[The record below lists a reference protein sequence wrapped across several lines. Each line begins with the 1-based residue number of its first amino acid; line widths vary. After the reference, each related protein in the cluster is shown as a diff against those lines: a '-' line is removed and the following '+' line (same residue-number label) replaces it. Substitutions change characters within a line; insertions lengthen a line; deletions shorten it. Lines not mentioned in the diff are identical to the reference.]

1 MSDAIDQHCMFYEGS
16 GIMDEIRTYVLSV
29 VGAAIIGSVL
39 NGLLSKD
46 TCAGKLL
53 HLVSGIL
60 LTLVAIR
67 PVAQLNI
74 DALGSFS
81 VHDPQEISLAVET
94 GKDLASDAMVEIIK
108 ANSEA
113 YILDKAQS
121 LGLLLMV
128 DVVVAGGEL
137 PIPKA
142 VYIQGSASPYAR
154 AQLSAILKEQLG
166 IAEEDQIWTG

>member
-1 MSDAIDQHCMFYEGS
+1 
-16 GIMDEIRTYVLSV
+16 MDEIRTYVLSV

-53 HLVSGIL
+53 HLISGIL

-81 VHDPQEISLAVET
+81 VHNPQEISLAVET
-94 GKDLASDAMVEIIK
+94 GKDLASDAMVVIIK

-113 YILDKAQS
+113 YILDKATDLNANLTVSVILSEDGDYPVPQS
-121 LGLLLMV
+121 VQMS
-128 DVVVAGGEL
+128 
-137 PIPKA
+137 
-142 VYIQGSASPYAR
+142 GSVSPYAKKL
-154 AQLSAILKEQLG
+154 LSQMLQEDLG
-166 IAEEDQIWTG
+166 IEPEDQIWN